1 MDTSF
6 FNAFLDVL
14 LLKHYNTR
22 LVMLS
27 TALLGAAAGLVGS
40 FLLLRKRSL
49 IGDAL
54 SHAALPGIG
63 LMFIVMVMA
72 GGSGK
77 TLGGLL
83 AGAAVTGVLGV
94 GMVLA
99 IRNTTPLKD
108 DTAMGIVLSVFFGIG
123 VALLGMIQDMPQA
136 SAAGLETF
144 IYGKTASMV
153 QQDLALIAVSAFAA
167 VIFVVLFYK
176 EFTLL
181 SFDEQYAS
189 SQGWPVLLLEFLLMA
204 LVCLVTVVGLQAVG
218 LILIIALLI
227 TPAAAARFWTHRMGT
242 MLWLAGIIG
251 AISGWLGA
259 GFSAL
264 FPRMPAGAVIVLV
277 AAAVFVFSMIFG
289 SARGVLR
296 RLVTAARLRKKVGRQ
311 HLLRAAFELMEADAV
326 AMGQAVRNTPVPLAR
341 LEKHRSWHPAEV
353 RKLLK
358 IARREDHL
366 EPAES
371 GLVRLSEAGYGEA
384 QRITRNHRLWELYLI
399 EHADVAPWHV
409 DRDAD
414 LVEHILGADLVH
426 KLEDVLARRE
436 VREAVPP
443 SPHVLAD
450 SEGAG

>member
-1 MDTSF
+1 M
-6 FNAFLDVL
+6 NALLDVL

-22 LVMLS
+22 LVMIS
-27 TALLGAAAGLVGS
+27 TSLLGAAAGLVGS

-63 LMFIVMVMA
+63 LMFMFMVMA
-72 GGSGK
+72 GGTGK
-77 TLGGLL
+77 SLGGLL
-83 AGAAVTGVLGV
+83 AGAAITGVLGV

-108 DTAMGIVLSVFFGIG
+108 DTAMGIVLSVFFGFG
-123 VALLGMIQDMPQA
+123 VAILGMIQDMPQA

-153 QQDLALIAVSAFAA
+153 QQDLMLIAISAVATL
-167 VIFVVLFYK
+167 IFVIIFYK

-189 SQGWPVLLLEFLLMA
+189 SQGWPVLLLELLLMG
-204 LVCLVTVVGLQAVG
+204 LVCVVTVVGLQAVG

-227 TPAAAARFWTHRMGT
+227 TPAAAARFWTHRMRT
-242 MLWLAGIIG
+242 MLWLAGLIG

-277 AAAVFVFSMIFG
+277 AAAIFVFSMIFG

-296 RLVTAARLRKKVGRQ
+296 RLVTAARLRRKTGRQ
-311 HLLRAAFELMEADAV
+311 HLLRAAFELMEADALAV
-326 AMGQAVRNTPVPLAR
+326 GMPVRNTPVSLAR
-341 LEKHRSWHPAEV
+341 LEKHRSWHPSEL

-358 IARREDHL
+358 MARREDHL

-384 QRITRNHRLWELYLI
+384 QRITRNHRLWEIYLI
-399 EHADVAPWHV
+399 EHADVAPGHV

-414 LVEHILGADLVH
+414 MVEHILGADMVR
-426 KLEDVLARRE
+426 KLEDELVRRE

-443 SPHVLAD
+443 SPHVLTGG
-450 SEGAG
+450 EEAG